1 MSSEHGEITARYS
14 ASPRRHRG
22 DPQPPRGP
30 GPPRPP
36 RLFRGDR
43 RCGPYGADIGLAHT
57 SIHISCVGTH
67 VRGRESRGNCR
78 LPPLAP
84 TLPTPPQIR
93 RCANPHPSLTGRPS
107 STRALIFGPSVHR
120 GAPPRCPPRCPP
132 SRVYRGTLPKCP
144 ARHTTPMIH
153 PSAISSDRC
162 CCSCCACCACCAC
175 CCCACCHRR
184 RRRRRRCCCC
194 CSSSCPCY

>member
-1 MSSEHGEITARYS
+1 MRTVR
-14 ASPRRHRG
+14 RRHRTRAHLHSHQLCRHTRAWQRVTG
-22 DPQPPRGP
+22 QLPTPPPR
-30 GPPRPP
+30 
-36 RLFRGDR
+36 
-43 RCGPYGADIGLAHT
+43 
-57 SIHISCVGTH
+57 TH
-67 VRGRESRGNCR
+67 PSY
-78 LPPLAP
+78 
-84 TLPTPPQIR
+84 PPQIR

-162 CCSCCACCACCAC
+162 CCACCAC

-184 RRRRRRCCCC
+184 RRRRRCCCCC
-194 CSSSCPCY
+194 CSCSCSCYSSCSCYCATGPTKASRPNTRGETTALVHLTL